1 MTLALI
7 TGNLEDDNGNTIIAP
22 NNLNKVQVGF
32 TGKNNKLYISEN
44 SNISYSQIYF
54 PADGG
59 VCIIGDYGSYIG
71 RIRVGWNCLVSIGDR
86 VTTTGAC
93 FVYTAEST
101 AVIIGDDCMIAAQ
114 VQLRSEDSHAIYDV
128 TSGSRI
134 NPSRN
139 IIVGEHVWLAEA
151 SSILSGST
159 IGAGSVIG
167 TRSVVKGKYPNNCVV
182 AGVPSR
188 ILKKNTAW
196 ERPNIA
202 FREPWIR
209 NNAKEQSLVIV
220 PHAWKETDDSMI
232 KISIGETS
240 LARLIQHEKETPQ
253 FDLSSLIA

>member
-1 MTLALI
+1 MSLVLV
-7 TGNLEDDNGNTIIAP
+7 TGDLEDDNGNTIIAP
-22 NNLNKVQVGF
+22 SNLNKVHVEF
-32 TGKNNKLYISEN
+32 AGKNNRLYISEN
-44 SNISYSQIYF
+44 SNISYAQIYF

-59 VCIIGDYGSYIG
+59 VCIVGDQGSYIG

-128 TSGSRI
+128 TSGLRI

-139 IIVGEHVWLAEA
+139 IVVGEHVWLAEA
-151 SSILSGST
+151 ASILSGSV
-159 IGAGSVIG
+159 IGSGSVVG
-167 TRSVVKGKYPNNCVV
+167 TQSVVKGKYPNNCVV

-202 FREPWIR
+202 FSEPWVR
-209 NNAKEQSLVIV
+209 ENAKEQSLVMV
-220 PHAWKETDDSMI
+220 PNAWRETDDST
-232 KISIGETS
+232 KKVSIGGRS
-240 LARLIQHEKETPQ
+240 LARLVQHKKDVPQ
-253 FDLSSLIA
+253 FDFFSFIE